1 MGNAMTRQRG
11 AALLVVLWA
20 LAFLAVL
27 MGGVVAVVRLENQ
40 QSRHALDRSHALI
53 SAEAGLALAVEGL
66 LEPTVYPL
74 VADGRDYEALLD
86 GVKVAFSVR
95 SERGK
100 LDINFADT
108 QAFTRLLLYLGA
120 SRTQTVQLSEQLR
133 SFRTAGRFVKFL
145 EQVQAFDGMDSELY
159 QKLEPNITLWT
170 GLTQPD
176 KAFATPDVRAAL
188 GLPNQLTASQGPGS
202 VVSVSARGQLPN
214 GFIASLNVTL
224 HLDSAGGGAPL
235 YRVLRWQE

>member
-1 MGNAMTRQRG
+1 MTRQRERG
-11 AALLVVLWA
+11 AALLVALWA

-27 MGGVVAVVRLENQ
+27 MGSVVDVVRLENQ

-74 VADGRDYEALLD
+74 VADGREYEELLD

-108 QAFTRLLLYLGA
+108 KAVARLLLYLGA
-120 SRTQTVQLSEQLR
+120 SRTQTLQLNKQLR
-133 SFRTAGRFVKFL
+133 SLRTAGRRVKFL
-145 EQVQAFDGMDSELY
+145 EQLQAFDGMDSELY

-170 GLTQPD
+170 GLTRPD
-176 KAFATPDVRAAL
+176 TAFATPDVRAAL
-188 GLPNQLTASQGPGS
+188 GLPNQLPPPQDPGS
-202 VVSVSARGQLPN
+202 VVSIIARGQLPN
-214 GFIASLNVTL
+214 GSSADLHVTIYLN
-224 HLDSAGGGAPL
+224 SAGGGAPL
-235 YRVLRWQE
+235 YRVLRWTE